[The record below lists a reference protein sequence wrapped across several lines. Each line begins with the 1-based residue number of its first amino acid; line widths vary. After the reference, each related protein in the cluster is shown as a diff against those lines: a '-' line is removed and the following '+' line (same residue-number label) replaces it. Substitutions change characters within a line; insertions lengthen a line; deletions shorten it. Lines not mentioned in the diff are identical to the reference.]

1 MRKFYSLVLLIIA
14 VASSLTV
21 SAQGLKGFKLKN
33 GLSVYIWED
42 STKNDVFGLV
52 GVKVGA
58 VNDPEDLTGLAHYLE
73 HMMFKGTQSIS
84 SLNWEKEKPLYEQII
99 TKYDEMANE
108 PDPVKKEAISLE
120 INKLTVEAA
129 QYTAPNEFAELTE
142 NMGGKMLNAMTGYD
156 ETMYF
161 SSFPPSQ
168 LYKWLD
174 LNSERFINPVFR
186 AFQPELE
193 TVYEEFNRSQD
204 MQGSLQQDFM
214 LKHIFPGHPY
224 SRSVLGL
231 QEHLKNPRLGGL
243 VDFYNNWYVP
253 ENMVLILVGNV
264 KLKEAMGLIND
275 RFGRLEAQKSPE
287 RKSYPEME
295 IKGRTEYSAK
305 MGDFPTLR
313 LAFKGV
319 PTGHTDELALTICV
333 NMLSNRNRTGLL
345 DKLSLSGDVLGAD
358 AGLINFKEQGRILI
372 LGIPY
377 YDVNQ
382 RRFESIKSL
391 EKMLLAEISKIQK
404 GEFDEEL
411 FNSVKATLIRDF
423 DLSFESSYNK
433 AQKILSTFICNED
446 ISNVLNYKEKVK
458 TISIDQVK
466 AIANKYF
473 NKNYIALNYQPG
485 KAPKAEKL
493 SKPKYDPI
501 NPERGVISQYAEK
514 FRKLPVRKVDPVYEK
529 FDAVQVKKVNERSR
543 LFYTQNK
550 ENAIFTLTLKY
561 GVGTHEMPQLQYAV
575 DLMNNAGIMGAYE
588 PQALKQEFNALGAVC
603 NFGVDDNYLYV
614 SMSGYEENLEASC
627 NLLTRQILMPKLDE
641 KQLNNMIGSAYQM
654 RAIEEKNENL
664 LEGALHD
671 YLLYQNKSE
680 YLDRMPLEDI
690 INLTISSLTG
700 EFNRATDYEAEIHYV
715 GSMPFND
722 VYDILSKNLP
732 LKATEKTSNSP
743 VVKDRVQYK
752 ENTIYFV
759 SDNDALQS
767 KIYFYVEGNPFKVE
781 DDVYYKAFNKYFGSG
796 FGGLVMQEVREYRSM
811 AYTADGGEITPP
823 LANKN
828 AYFEGYIGTQA
839 DKTIDAID
847 VFMNLLTE
855 MPEYAD
861 RISGIKDYLREG
873 LQTAKPDFRSRSQV
887 YEAWK
892 RLGYTEDPAKTQL
905 PKIQNLSFEDVVKFY
920 QQNVKGRPVAIG
932 IIGDP
937 KRINLDELSK
947 YGKVIRINKNKL
959 FSSK

>member
-129 QYTAPNEFAELTE
+129 QYTAPNEFAGLTE

-319 PTGHTDELALTICV
+319 PTGHTDELALIICV
-333 NMLSNRNRTGLL
+333 NMLGEGFDFPRLKIAAIHDPHKSIATTIQFVGRFTRTSNNKIGDATIIANISNEMTNKAMEELYSQDSDWNKIIRQTA
-345 DKLSLSGDVLGAD
+345 DVLVD
-358 AGLINFKEQGRILI
+358 KEDRKIKFLQNFEGE
-372 LGIPY
+372 IP
-377 YDVNQ
+377 
-382 RRFESIKSL
+382 
-391 EKMLLAEISKIQK
+391 EIVPLQNIYP
-404 GEFDEEL
+404 
-411 FNSVKATLIRDF
+411 A
-423 DLSFESSYNK
+423 LSMY
-433 AQKILSTFICNED
+433 TF
-446 ISNVLNYKEKVK
+446 K
-458 TISIDQVK
+458 TK
-466 AIANKYF
+466 
-473 NKNYIALNYQPG
+473 
-485 KAPKAEKL
+485 
-493 SKPKYDPI
+493 
-501 NPERGVISQYAEK
+501 
-514 FRKLPVRKVDPVYEK
+514 
-529 FDAVQVKKVNERSR
+529 
-543 LFYTQNK
+543 
-550 ENAIFTLTLKY
+550 
-561 GVGTHEMPQLQYAV
+561 
-575 DLMNNAGIMGAYE
+575 
-588 PQALKQEFNALGAVC
+588 
-603 NFGVDDNYLYV
+603 
-614 SMSGYEENLEASC
+614 
-627 NLLTRQILMPKLDE
+627 
-641 KQLNNMIGSAYQM
+641 
-654 RAIEEKNENL
+654 
-664 LEGALHD
+664 
-671 YLLYQNKSE
+671 YQNF
-680 YLDRMPLEDI
+680 L
-690 INLTISSLTG
+690 N
-700 EFNRATDYEAEIHYV
+700 
-715 GSMPFND
+715 
-722 VYDILSKNLP
+722 
-732 LKATEKTSNSP
+732 P
-743 VVKDRVQYK
+743 V
-752 ENTIYFV
+752 
-759 SDNDALQS
+759 
-767 KIYFYVEGNPFKVE
+767 
-781 DDVYYKAFNKYFGSG
+781 
-796 FGGLVMQEVREYRSM
+796 
-811 AYTADGGEITPP
+811 
-823 LANKN
+823 
-828 AYFEGYIGTQA
+828 
-839 DKTIDAID
+839 
-847 VFMNLLTE
+847 
-855 MPEYAD
+855 
-861 RISGIKDYLREG
+861 
-873 LQTAKPDFRSRSQV
+873 
-887 YEAWK
+887 
-892 RLGYTEDPAKTQL
+892 
-905 PKIQNLSFEDVVKFY
+905 
-920 QQNVKGRPVAIG
+920 
-932 IIGDP
+932 
-937 KRINLDELSK
+937 
-947 YGKVIRINKNKL
+947 
-959 FSSK
+959 

>member
-1 MRKFYSLVLLIIA
+1 MRKIYLFILLAITIGCSYTA
-14 VASSLTV
+14 

-58 VNDPEDLTGLAHYLE
+58 VNDPENLTGLAHYLE
-73 HMMFKGTQSIS
+73 HMMFKGTQTIS
-84 SLNWEKEKPLYEQII
+84 AMDWEKEKPLYEQII
-99 TKYDEMANE
+99 AKYDEMAGE
-108 PDPVKKEAISLE
+108 TDPAKKETISLE

-129 QYTAPNEFAELTE
+129 KYAAPNEFAELTD

-161 SSFPPSQ
+161 SSFPASQ

-174 LNSERFINPVFR
+174 LNSERFISPVFR

-204 MQGSLQQDFM
+204 MQGSLQSDFM

-243 VDFYNNWYVP
+243 VQFYNDWYVP

-275 RFGRLEAQKSPE
+275 RFGRLKSQTSPE
-287 RKSYPEME
+287 RKSYPEAE
-295 IKGRTEYSAK
+295 FKGRTEYSAK

-319 PTGHTDELALTICV
+319 PTGHADELPLTICA
-333 NMLSNRNRTGLL
+333 NLLSNNNRTGLL
-345 DKLSLSGDVLGAD
+345 DKLSLSGDVLGAS
-358 AGLINFKEQGRILI
+358 AELIDFREQGRII
-372 LGIPY
+372 ISGVPY

-382 RRFESIKSL
+382 RRFESLKSL
-391 EKMLLAEISKIQK
+391 EKMLLEQVNKIQR
-404 GEFDEEL
+404 GEFDEAL
-411 FNSVKATLIRDF
+411 FNSAKATLMRDF
-423 DLSFESSYNK
+423 DLSFESSYSK
-433 AQKILSTFICNED
+433 ARQILSAFICNQEV
-446 ISNVLNYKEKVK
+446 STVLDYKERLKA
-458 TISIDQVK
+458 ISIDQVK
-466 AIANKYF
+466 EIANKYF
-473 NKNYIALNYQPG
+473 NKNYIVLNFQPG

-493 SKPKYDPI
+493 AKPKFDPI
-501 NPERGVISQYAEK
+501 NPERGAVSQYAER
-514 FRKLPVRKVDPVYEK
+514 FRKLPVRKSTPDFEN
-529 FDAVQVKKVNERSR
+529 FADVQSKAVNERSR
-543 LFYTQNK
+543 LFYTPNN

-561 GVGTHEMPQLQYAV
+561 GVGVHEMPKLQYAAE
-575 DLMNNAGIMGAYE
+575 LMNNAGIMGAYE
-588 PQALKQEFNALGAVC
+588 PQDLKKEFNALGAVC
-603 NFGVDDNYLYV
+603 RFFVDDNYLYI

-641 KQLNNMIGSAYQM
+641 KQLNNLIGSAYQM
-654 RAIEEKNENL
+654 RFIEEKNENL
-664 LEGALHD
+664 LEGALFD

-680 YLDRMPLEDI
+680 YLDRMPMEDI
-690 INLTISSLTG
+690 MELTISNLTG

-715 GSMPFND
+715 GSMPFDN

-732 LKATEKTSNSP
+732 LKATEKESNSP
-743 VVKDRVQYK
+743 VVKDRAQYK

-767 KIYFYVEGNPFKVE
+767 KIYFYVEGSPYKIE
-781 DDVYYKAFNKYFGSG
+781 DEVYYKAFNKYFGSG
-796 FGGLVMQEVREYRSM
+796 FGGLVMQEIREYRSM
-811 AYTADGGEITPP
+811 AYTADGGIITPP
-823 LANKN
+823 LSNKN

-847 VFMNLLTE
+847 VFMNLLTD
-855 MPEYAD
+855 MPQYAD
-861 RISGIKDYLREG
+861 RITGIKDYLREG
-873 LQTAKPDFRSRSQV
+873 IQTSKPSFRSKSQV
-887 YEAWK
+887 YQAWK
-892 RLGYTEDPAKTQL
+892 RLGYTEDPVKMQL
-905 PKIQNLSFEDVVKFY
+905 PLIQNLSFEDVVKFY
-920 QQNVKGRPVAIG
+920 QQNVKGRPIAIA

-937 KRINLDELSK
+937 KRVNLDELSK
-947 YGKVIRINKNKL
+947 YGKVVRINKNKL